1 MVSGGTEQ
9 NKPKTVQKPNNWGGN
24 GDVSIGPFWTLEG
37 VGRLSAGL
45 CNQQPK
51 HNHQG
56 DKQEETRQELLVHVL
71 GCPRG
76 GCLEDLTAIIKRC
89 TSERL

>member
-1 MVSGGTEQ
+1 MSDGVRTEH
-9 NKPKTVQKPNNWGGN
+9 NKPKTVQKPNNSGGN
-24 GDVSIGPFWTLEG
+24 HDVSIGPFWTRED
-37 VGRLSAGL
+37 VGWLSAGL
-45 CNQQPK
+45 RNQQPK

-76 GCLEDLTAIIKRC
+76 CWLEDLTAVI
-89 TSERL
+89 